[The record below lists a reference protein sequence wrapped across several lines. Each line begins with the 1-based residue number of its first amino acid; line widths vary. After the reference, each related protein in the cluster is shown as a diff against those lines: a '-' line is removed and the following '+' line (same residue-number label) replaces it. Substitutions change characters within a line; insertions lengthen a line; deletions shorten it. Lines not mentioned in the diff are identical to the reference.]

1 MTSYR
6 LTTGGQIDRATTL
19 PFTFDGR
26 SFAGHAGDTLASAL
40 LANGQQLVARS
51 FKYHRPRGI
60 LTAGAAEPNALMT
73 IGTGGRTEPNTR
85 ATVQELYAGLE
96 ARSQNRWPSLSFDVG
111 AVNGLLSP
119 FLNAGFYYKTFMWP
133 ASFWEKVYEPLIRR
147 AAGLGKATFEADP
160 DAYEKAWAHC
170 DLLVVGS
177 GPTGLAAAL
186 TAARAGLRVVLADE
200 QPGFGGTLLSE
211 TAVLDGLAATQ
222 YVARCVDELRS
233 LPNVKLLSR
242 TTVIGWYD
250 SNVFGAVERVQKHVA
265 VPASGQ
271 PVERFWRVAAK
282 HAILATGAEERP
294 LVFGGNDTP
303 GIMMAGAMRTY
314 LNRYGV
320 APGRK
325 VAIFTIND
333 TGYALAQDLEKAG
346 VDLVAII
353 DSRAQSSVPYAGK
366 ARVLRSALV
375 TDAKGG
381 KALSSIQ
388 IKQDGRFQSID
399 VDALGVAG
407 GFSPI
412 IHLACH
418 RGGKPVWSDEQ
429 SAFLAPDNLQG
440 LSLAGSAAR
449 TGNLAECVAH
459 GSTEALAIATQLGK
473 SGTPISVQ
481 VEGDLSGRIEKP
493 LWSIPDVTG
502 KAFVDYQNDV
512 TRRDLDLA
520 AQEGFGHVEMAKR
533 YTTNGMATDQGKL
546 SNINAIALLA
556 EARGVSP
563 AQVGTTTFRPFYTP
577 VSFGALTGA
586 AKGKHFQPVRKS
598 PLHEWAAKNGAT
610 FIETGLWYRS
620 AWFARQGETT
630 WRDSVDREVL
640 NTRINAGLC
649 DVSMLGKIQ
658 ISGRDAAAFLDRVYS
673 NGFAKL
679 PVGKARYGLMLR
691 DDGMIYDD
699 GTTSRLADDRY
710 FMTTTT
716 AYAAGVMSHLE
727 FCSQALW
734 PELDVRLASVTDQ
747 WAQMSLAGPKARTIL
762 ADIVDEDIS
771 DEAFGFL
778 AAREVSLLGG
788 QLRGLL
794 FRISFSGEMAYEL
807 AVPAGYGE
815 SVADALTQVGEPH
828 GMCAYGVEALN
839 VLRMEKGFI
848 THAEIDGTVTPGDL
862 GLAKMVSA
870 TKPDFIGK
878 QMLKREGLSDPLRPR
893 LAGLLPLDPTQ
904 SFRAGSHILSKD
916 AAATLENDQGYVTSN
931 AWSPHLKS
939 SIGLALIIRGPE
951 RHGEEVVVW
960 NGLYNEFT
968 PARVCDPVFLHAADE
983 KLDA

>member
-6 LTTGGQIDRATTL
+6 LSKGGQIDRATTL

-26 SFAGHAGDTLASAL
+26 SFNGHGGDTLASAL

-96 ARSQNRWPSLSFDVG
+96 ARSQNRWPSLSFDIG

-147 AAGLGKATFEADP
+147 AAGLGKATNEADP

-186 TAARAGLRVVLADE
+186 TAARSGLRVVLADE
-200 QPGFGGTLLSE
+200 QPAFGGSLLSD
-211 TAVLDGLAATQ
+211 TAALDGLAATE

-271 PVERFWRVAAK
+271 PVERLWRIAAK

-303 GIMMAGAMRTY
+303 GIMLAGAMRTY
-314 LNRYGV
+314 LNRFGV

-333 TGYALAQDLEKAG
+333 TGYALARDLEKAG

-353 DSRAQSSVPYAGK
+353 DSRLQSSVPYAGK
-366 ARVLRSALV
+366 ARVLRNAVV

-381 KALSSIQ
+381 QALSSIQ

-399 VDALGVAG
+399 VDALAVAG

-429 SAFLAPDNLQG
+429 SAFLAPDNLNG
-440 LSLAGSAAR
+440 LSLAGAAAR
-449 TGNLAECVAH
+449 TGNLADCVAH

-473 SGTPISVQ
+473 SGEAISVQ
-481 VEGDLSGRIEKP
+481 VEGDLSGRVEKP
-493 LWSIPDVTG
+493 LWSIPDNSG

-586 AKGKHFQPVRKS
+586 AKGKHFQPIRKS
-598 PLHEWAAKNGAT
+598 PLHNWAVRNSAT

-649 DVSMLGKIQ
+649 DVSMLGKIE
-658 ISGRDAAAFLDRVYS
+658 ISGKDAATFLDRVYS

-699 GTTSRLADDRY
+699 GTTSRLAEDRY

-734 PELDVRLASVTDQ
+734 PDLDVRLASVTDQ

-762 ADIVDEDIS
+762 QDIVDEDIA
-771 DEAFGFL
+771 DESFGFL
-778 AAREVSLLGG
+778 AAREVSLFGG
-788 QLRGLL
+788 KLRGLM
-794 FRISFSGEMAYEL
+794 FRISFSGELAYEL

-815 SVADALTQVGEPH
+815 SVADALMQVGEPH
-828 GMCAYGVEALN
+828 GICAYGVEALN

-848 THAEIDGTVTPGDL
+848 THAEIDGTVTPADL

-904 SFRAGSHILSKD
+904 GFRAGSHILSKD

-931 AWSPHLKS
+931 AWSPHLQS
-939 SIGLALIIRGPE
+939 TIGLALIIRGPE

-968 PARVCDPVFLHAADE
+968 PGRICDPVFLHAADE
-983 KLDA
+983 KPHA